1 MKAPKEDN
9 NMKDLKMELLQLSE
23 AIDMITVVLDKQ
35 EELGQDYDQ
44 QLVEQLRKLL
54 GEREVLVKKM
64 ESLH

>member
-54 GEREVLVKKM
+54 GEREVLGKKM